1 MNLEPGQQVAAKSW
15 GYKEL
20 LKPRI
25 VFLNLIVAV
34 AGMFLAWGTNVVPTV
49 LVLTLVTGGIGA
61 AGASTI
67 NGYLDRD
74 IDAVMVRTK
83 LRPIA
88 AGHISPATKALY
100 LGVILVV
107 VSLLASGFLINWLT
121 SFFIGLGVAFYV
133 IVYTLWLKRRSVYNI
148 VIGGFA
154 GSCSGL
160 AGWAAASN
168 SIGIPAILLALLIF
182 LWTPGH
188 FWPLALRFKADYA
201 RANIPMLP
209 VIMGEEKTVRII
221 ATSNFLTVAFAFTF
235 YFFSSVGLVYLTIA
249 ALLGGLMVM
258 ANIKLLKQPT
268 SKEAWKVFKFS
279 NIYLLLILIGLVVG
293 SVLSVSL

>member
-1 MNLEPGQQVAAKSW
+1 M
-15 GYKEL
+15 
-20 LKPRI
+20 KPRI

-34 AGMFLAWGTNVVPTV
+34 AGMFLAWGGNVVPSV
-49 LVLTLVTGGIGA
+49 LILTLVTGGLGA
-61 AGASTI
+61 AGASAI

-74 IDAVMVRTK
+74 IDAVMSRTRT
-83 LRPIA
+83 RPIP
-88 AGHISPATKALY
+88 AGEIFPAIKALY
-100 LGVILVV
+100 LGIILVA
-107 VSLLASGFLINWLT
+107 VSLLASGLLINWLT
-121 SFFIGLGVAFYV
+121 SFFIALGAAFYV
-133 IVYTLWLKRRSVYNI
+133 LVYTIWLKRRSVYNI

-209 VIMGEEKTVRII
+209 VVTSDEKTARII
-221 ATSNFLTVAFAFTF
+221 VASNLLTAGFAFTF
-235 YFFSSVGLVYLTIA
+235 YFFSSVGLVYLVIA
-249 ALLGGLMVM
+249 ALLGGLMTI
-258 ANIKLLKQPT
+258 ANVKLLKLPN
-268 SKEAWKVFKFS
+268 SKETWKVFKFS
-279 NIYLLLILIGLVVG
+279 NIYLMFILIGLIIG
-293 SVLSVSL
+293 SVFGVSL